1 MKAPIYDDVLC
12 LEDEGSV
19 VDFLDVDPNLG
30 TLEEWNSLVA
40 QLQQRNIKVGL
51 FREVKMDVKIIFLVD
66 QYRCWIIKYK
76 KIDVRIIYNTN
87 YDKQNY
93 SFCSAW
99 RV

>member
-1 MKAPIYDDVLC
+1 MFCGKEIGLMGKHPFIIINDVLF

-51 FREVKMDVKIIFLVD
+51 FRDVKMDVKIFFLVD
-66 QYRCWIIKYK
+66 
-76 KIDVRIIYNTN
+76 
-87 YDKQNY
+87 
-93 SFCSAW
+93 
-99 RV
+99 

>member
-1 MKAPIYDDVLC
+1 MGKHPFIIINDVLF

-51 FREVKMDVKIIFLVD
+51 FRDEKMEVKLIFVFN
-66 QYRCWIIKYK
+66 QASSQI
-76 KIDVRIIYNTN
+76 
-87 YDKQNY
+87 
-93 SFCSAW
+93 
-99 RV
+99 